1 MYIFFYIDII
11 DLMPLSDRYKV
22 RGDKIISDKEMETKI
37 KNGKE
42 SKFNKA
48 LKQFNKNKPNW
59 CIPKKGTK
67 DYKKVMEI
75 MEGL

>member
-1 MYIFFYIDII
+1 
-11 DLMPLSDRYKV
+11 MPLSDRYKV
-22 RGDKIISDKEMETKI
+22 KADKIISDKEMETKI

-59 CIPKKGTK
+59 CIPKR
-67 DYKKVMEI
+67 YKR
-75 MEGL
+75 L